1 MAQMEGAQMARTAFK
16 NKRRRQE
23 AAAEIER
30 LGSNS
35 PINHIRTA
43 TFGLIEVRENG
54 SVKRRFLLDVY
65 FDKTSED
72 AARGVISAIRQQTW
86 LTKFLIDKSILHASK
101 TEDMD
106 IAATKQRLA
115 RDALLCDHANLQ
127 AAHICCRILPEIQR
141 AYEAHYPSSRP
152 IRTLVPFE
160 WKPEVDAIRPGVERA
175 AARRMAAQRRRA
187 GGSEVGYRKPPVHT
201 RWQSGQSGNPSGAA
215 RATGDPWDAHRK
227 AMMKLI
233 GVSSGGRT
241 RKATAIA
248 VAVRQLFTAAMH
260 GVCGA
265 HQQVKELLIMLDGL
279 GLLSPPPKAR
289 RRPRLTVGQKAELAA
304 RQKHAWRLLLPTVKA
319 RLLEEYQRVYGPIP
333 PIETTLER
341 LLADRP
347 IASAPPARIRTRSRP
362 PDPSVTAPAAHPL
375 PPLPRAR
382 TRTRLGGQRDV

>member
-1 MAQMEGAQMARTAFK
+1 MARTAFMH
-16 NKRRRQE
+16 KRRRQE

-35 PINHIRTA
+35 PINHIRKA

-54 SVKRRFLLDVY
+54 SAKKRFLLDVY

-86 LTKFLIDKSILHASK
+86 LTRFLIDKSILHESK
-101 TEDMD
+101 VENLE

-115 RDALLCDHANLQ
+115 RDALLSDHAHLQ
-127 AAHICCRILPEIQR
+127 AAHICCRMLPEIQQ

-160 WKPEVDAIRPGVERA
+160 WKREFDAIRPGVERA
-175 AARRMAAQRRRA
+175 AARQMAAQRRRT
-187 GGSEVGYRKPPVHT
+187 GGSEVGYRRPPVHT

-215 RATGDPWDAHRK
+215 RATSDPWDAHRK

-265 HQQVKELLIMLDGL
+265 HQQVRELLIMLDGL

-289 RRPRLTVGQKAELAA
+289 RRPRLTVGQKADLAA
-304 RQKHAWRLLLPTVKA
+304 RQKHAWSLLLPTVKT
-319 RLLEEYQRVYGPIP
+319 RLLEEHQRVYGPIP
-333 PIETTLER
+333 PFDTTLER
-341 LLADRP
+341 QLADRP
-347 IASAPPARIRTRSRP
+347 VASAPSAQIRTRSRP
-362 PDPSVTAPAAHPL
+362 SAPAVTTPPVHPR
-375 PPLPRAR
+375 PHPPRAR
-382 TRTRLGGQRDV
+382 TRTRLGGQSDD